1 MCMLKYALLHICH
14 RGQLSC
20 KGGASYPKV
29 SEGQGLLSKALGSQH
44 GSFKWQS
51 GNGHL

>member
-1 MCMLKYALLHICH
+1 MCMLKYALLHMCH

-20 KGGASYPKV
+20 KGGASYPKI